1 MTSSSLPIPMAD
13 DTRHRIDDLATLA
26 ALYGEPGEASVRKE
40 VDHLHPHYRAI
51 IAAAPFA
58 VLATAGPEGL
68 DASPRGDAPG
78 FCVAL
83 DAHTL
88 LMPDRRGNNR
98 TDSLRNVI
106 RDPRVAL
113 LFLVPGMG
121 ETLRVNGRA
130 HISVAPDLLARFE
143 VDGKLPRSVLVV
155 KVEAVY
161 FQCSRAVVRS
171 ALWDASRH
179 AVRSE
184 LPSPGTILSA
194 LTQAGI
200 DGAAYDR
207 DLPGRLATSLY

>member
-1 MTSSSLPIPMAD
+1 
-13 DTRHRIDDLATLA
+13 
-26 ALYGEPGEASVRKE
+26 
-40 VDHLHPHYRAI
+40 DHLHPHYRAI
-51 IAAAPFA
+51 VEAAPFA

-78 FCVAL
+78 FCVVQ
-83 DAHTL
+83 DERTL
-88 LMPDRRGNNR
+88 LLPDRRGNNR

-121 ETLRVNGRA
+121 ETLRINGRA

-143 VDGKLPRSVLVV
+143 VEGKLPRSVLVIA
-155 KVEAVY
+155 VETVY
-161 FQCSRAVVRS
+161 FQCSRAIVRS

-179 AVRSE
+179 VVRDT
-184 LPSPGTILSA
+184 LPSPGAILSA
-194 LTQAGI
+194 LTRDGI

-207 DLPGRLATSLY
+207 ELPGRLKTSLY

>member
-1 MTSSSLPIPMAD
+1 MTLTSHPD
-13 DTRHRIDDLATLA
+13 DMRHRIDDLATLA
-26 ALYGEPGEASVRKE
+26 ALYGEAGEASVRKE

-51 IAAAPFA
+51 IEAAPFA

-88 LMPDRRGNNR
+88 LLPDRRGNNR

-113 LFLVPGMG
+113 LFLVPGIG
-121 ETLRVNGRA
+121 ETLCVNGRA
-130 HISVAPDLLARFE
+130 HISVAPELLARFV

-161 FQCSRAVVRS
+161 FQCSRAVLRS

-179 AVRSE
+179 AARSDV
-184 LPSPGTILSA
+184 PSPGAILSA
-194 LTQAGI
+194 LTKAGI
-200 DGAAYDR
+200 DGAVYDR

>member
-1 MTSSSLPIPMAD
+1 MTTTPD
-13 DTRHRIDDLATLA
+13 HDTGDHRIDDLATLA
-26 ALYGEPGEASVRKE
+26 ALYGAPGETSIRKE
-40 VDHLHPHYRAI
+40 TDHLHPHYRAI
-51 IAAAPFA
+51 VEAAPFA

-78 FCVAL
+78 FCVVQ
-83 DAHTL
+83 DERTL
-88 LMPDRRGNNR
+88 LLPDRRGNNR

-121 ETLRVNGRA
+121 ETLRINGRA

-143 VDGKLPRSVLVV
+143 VEGKLPRSVLVIA
-155 KVEAVY
+155 VETVY
-161 FQCSRAVVRS
+161 FQCSRAIVRS

-179 AVRSE
+179 VVRDT
-184 LPSPGTILSA
+184 LPSPGAILGA
-194 LTQAGI
+194 LTRDGI

-207 DLPGRLATSLY
+207 ELPGRLKTSLY